1 VFQAEVESAVES
13 SAESPVRRDWLE
25 RLPKVELHLHLEGA
39 IPHDALWQLICK
51 YGGDASVPTFEALPG
66 RFVYRDFPDFIDR
79 WIWKQGFI
87 READDYELIGAA
99 VARELAR
106 QRIVYAEAFF
116 TPSDGSAYGLKPPEI
131 AAALRRGLDCVAGTE
146 VALICDVCRDQGP
159 VAALRTVE
167 EVAEVAAEASVI
179 GIGMGGSEQSFPPE
193 PFARVYE
200 RARALGFHTTAHA
213 GEVAGP
219 ESIWGAIRALQVER
233 IDHGLRAVE
242 DPALVSYLVERRL
255 PVTSC
260 PGSNVAT
267 GAVASL
273 DGHPIRQLLD
283 AGVVVGINTDDP
295 AMFGLSMVGELAAM
309 QSRLGFGDD
318 EVRSLML
325 NAVESCWLP
334 EDRRAAL
341 RTRLVS
347 DPGWVE

>member
-1 VFQAEVESAVES
+1 MSQAEVESAVES
-13 SAESPVRRDWLE
+13 SAESTMRRDWLE

-51 YGGDASVPTFEALPG
+51 YGGDPVVSSAAALPG

-116 TPSDGSAYGLKPPEI
+116 TPSDGAAYGLTPPEI
-131 AAALRRGLDCVAGTE
+131 AAALRRGLDSVAGTE

-159 VAALRTVE
+159 DAALRTVE
-167 EVAEVAAEASVI
+167 EVAEAAGEARVI

-200 RARALGFHTTAHA
+200 RARALGLHTTAHA

-219 ESIWGAIRALQVER
+219 ESIWGAIRALKVER

-242 DPALVSYLVERRL
+242 DPALVDYLVGRRL

-273 DGHPIRQLLD
+273 EVHSIRRLLD
-283 AGVVVGINTDDP
+283 AGVVISLATDDP
-295 AMFGLSMVGELAAM
+295 AMFGLSMVGELAAL
-309 QSRLGFGDD
+309 QSRLSFSDAD
-318 EVRSLML
+318 VRALML
-325 NAVESCWLP
+325 NTVETCWLSD
-334 EDRRAAL
+334 ERRAAL
-341 RTRLVS
+341 RSRLVA
-347 DPGWVE
+347 DPAWAG